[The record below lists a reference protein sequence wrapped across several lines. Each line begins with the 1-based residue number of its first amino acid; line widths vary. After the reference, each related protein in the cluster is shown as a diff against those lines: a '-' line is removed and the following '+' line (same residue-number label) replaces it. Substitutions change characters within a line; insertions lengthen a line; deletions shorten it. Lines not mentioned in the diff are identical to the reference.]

1 MRIAIVTPDDLS
13 TLIFCKPFALRLAG
27 HPSVTV
33 YSVSSVD
40 LYRAEITA
48 LPTIHV
54 EIPMARFLSLAE
66 DWSYFWR
73 LRQIFAENR
82 IDVAILFTTKPN
94 IYGALA
100 ARAAGVKTVAIAVRG
115 LGSAF
120 LADSRPKV
128 RLLKA
133 ITTTLYRAACT
144 AANWVW
150 FTNRNDREY
159 FISRKIVPQ
168 PKTFLTSNA
177 VNLTDFSV
185 ESVAPKAVAALR
197 QELAMAEDDR
207 AVIMVARLIWPK
219 GIREFAEA
227 ARLLRERLPNLTFLL
242 VAPEEKGSPNS
253 VPPDYVREMERVANF
268 RWLGFRKDVRE
279 LYALAGLAVLP
290 SYYKEGGYPR
300 ALLEPMALGKP
311 VIAAD
316 TEDCRAPVEDG
327 VNGYVIPPKDA
338 AALADRIARIME
350 DDELRKS
357 FGQQS
362 LAIVRARFDDRVVAE
377 EVLERLGIR
386 GAVDAAAEDP
396 TASGPTVHAANAAY
410 PMGPGHRP

>member
-133 ITTTLYRAACT
+133 ITTTLYRRPAPRPTGSGSQT
-144 AANWVW
+144 AMIAN
-150 FTNRNDREY
+150 
-159 FISRKIVPQ
+159 IS
-168 PKTFLTSNA
+168 S
-177 VNLTDFSV
+177 
-185 ESVAPKAVAALR
+185 
-197 QELAMAEDDR
+197 
-207 AVIMVARLIWPK
+207 
-219 GIREFAEA
+219 
-227 ARLLRERLPNLTFLL
+227 RERSSRNRRRS
-242 VAPEEKGSPNS
+242 SP
-253 VPPDYVREMERVANF
+253 AT
-268 RWLGFRKDVRE
+268 
-279 LYALAGLAVLP
+279 P
-290 SYYKEGGYPR
+290 S
-300 ALLEPMALGKP
+300 
-311 VIAAD
+311 
-316 TEDCRAPVEDG
+316 T
-327 VNGYVIPPKDA
+327 
-338 AALADRIARIME
+338 
-350 DDELRKS
+350 
-357 FGQQS
+357 
-362 LAIVRARFDDRVVAE
+362 
-377 EVLERLGIR
+377 
-386 GAVDAAAEDP
+386 
-396 TASGPTVHAANAAY
+396 
-410 PMGPGHRP
+410 